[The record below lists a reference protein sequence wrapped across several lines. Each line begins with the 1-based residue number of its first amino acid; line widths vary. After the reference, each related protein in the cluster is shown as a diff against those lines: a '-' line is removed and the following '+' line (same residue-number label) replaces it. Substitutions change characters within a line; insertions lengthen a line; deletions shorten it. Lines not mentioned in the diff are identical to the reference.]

1 MESPQGS
8 PKWERAL
15 GLRSEALTRLALQS
29 RGGACPPRT
38 GGEARTEGRGLTCTY
53 QKQKIRNARL
63 KQETSEPLARETNER
78 EKASLNEVEAS
89 PGGSRSPRRG
99 GLGLRSRL
107 CSQAGFKAESLPAST
122 PLLTS
127 RAPGDAGGSV
137 ARRLGTGKGHRGST
151 GPPSLCPTPPT
162 SCPLSSFAQGLL
174 LQEAILSSLHGLG
187 MDWTSRVHP
196 YRPQGEACPGG
207 VHQLP

>member
-1 MESPQGS
+1 MGASTWP
-8 PKWERAL
+8 A
-15 GLRSEALTRLALQS
+15 LRSTDTPSPAEQGRRVS
-29 RGGACPPRT
+29 PEDGD
-38 GGEARTEGRGLTCTY
+38 ESRTEGRGLARTY

-63 KQETSEPLARETNER
+63 KQETSEPLAREPNER

-122 PLLTS
+122 PLLTL

-137 ARRLGTGKGHRGST
+137 ARRVGTGKGHGGST
-151 GPPSLCPTPPT
+151 GPPSLCPTP
-162 SCPLSSFAQGLL
+162 SVLPLSSFAQGLL
-174 LQEAILSSLHGLG
+174 LQEAI
-187 MDWTSRVHP
+187 V
-196 YRPQGEACPGG
+196 
-207 VHQLP
+207 V